1 MIKNER
7 QYRITRTQA
16 ERFAQTLDGLRN
28 RPEGADGMHPM
39 IAQAQVDAVSSQL
52 ADLEAELR
60 EYEAIREGGFEV
72 EALRVVTDLPE
83 LLIKARISQGITQ
96 RELADRLGLKEQ
108 QIQRYEATDYA
119 TAKWSRIREV
129 AGALSMEVGGSAQ
142 AVEVHH

>member
-1 MIKNER
+1 
-7 QYRITRTQA
+7 
-16 ERFAQTLDGLRN
+16 
-28 RPEGADGMHPM
+28 M

-52 ADLEAELR
+52 ADLEADLR
-60 EYEAIREGGFEV
+60 EYEAVRDGRFEV
-72 EALRVVTDLPE
+72 AALRVVTDLPE
-83 LLIKARISQGITQ
+83 LLIKARIAQGLTQ

-142 AVEVHH
+142 AV

>member
-16 ERFAQTLDGLRN
+16 ERFARTLEGLRS
-28 RPEGADGMHPM
+28 RPEGADGVHPM

-60 EYEAIREGGFEV
+60 EYEAIREGRFEV
-72 EALRVVTDLPE
+72 EALRVVAELPE
-83 LLIKARISQGITQ
+83 LLIKARIAQGLTQ
-96 RELADRLGLKEQ
+96 RDLADRLGLKEQ

-119 TAKWSRIREV
+119 TAKWSRIKEV

-142 AVEVHH
+142 PVGVHL